1 MMFWDSSA
9 IVPLLVNETSSKP
22 LGELLRQDDE
32 MIVWWGSETECVSA
46 LARLE
51 RENALDSGSMRT
63 ALERLDA
70 LESSWIEVEAVPAVR
85 RTARRLLRV
94 HQIRA
99 ADALQLAAAFLAS
112 EGQPSTLGFVCLD
125 ERLSAAADREGFE
138 LPWKSN
144 ERR

>member
-9 IVPLLVNETSSKP
+9 IVPLLVNETSSKA

-51 RENALDSGSMRT
+51 RDSALDSRSMRT

-85 RTARRLLRV
+85 QTARRLLRV
-94 HQIRA
+94 HPIRA
-99 ADALQLAAAFLAS
+99 ADALQLAAAFLAA

-125 ERLSAAADREGFE
+125 ERLSTAADREGFE
-138 LPWKSN
+138 LPWRLN
-144 ERR
+144 EHR